1 MRSARAGKGRRGRS
15 DAADPPSTARTEDV
29 LNMDTLLRMRA
40 WYDASQ
46 MRARAEEIDA
56 QRYDSHPSR

>member
-1 MRSARAGKGRRGRS
+1 
-15 DAADPPSTARTEDV
+15 
-29 LNMDTLLRMRA
+29 MDTLLRMRA